1 MNLPSPS
8 PPSPRN
14 ETVTSRPMSAG
25 TSASSSSYTDSN
37 ISSDFVFE
45 RNMATNVMASG
56 NTASTTGCFSGG
68 GLLSHCQPRSSPGLV
83 SEEKQT
89 TSEGDGITAQPSQ
102 RTKLLPPKKLA
113 EAEELLL
120 QDFADLSITEKR
132 VLEEEVNGAN
142 ISVYDETEE
151 FVKQS
156 IKDMDEEI
164 RKIRLRSCFDRA
176 KFLAPHLVNDT
187 DFRLMFLRATTFNPR
202 RAAQL
207 IVRFYDFKVKLF
219 GDDKLIKKITVKD
232 DFDEDD
238 IAAFE
243 SGAFQI
249 LPCPDTYGRRIS
261 FFNKRQHKYK
271 SIWNFVRV
279 HESRTIA

>member
-8 PPSPRN
+8 SPSPRN
-14 ETVTSRPMSAG
+14 ETVASGPVSAG
-25 TSASSSSYTDSN
+25 TSASGGSYTESN

-45 RNMATNVMASG
+45 RNIGG

-68 GLLSHCQPRSSPGLV
+68 GLLSHCQPRSSLGLV
-83 SEEKQT
+83 AEEKQAA
-89 TSEGDGITAQPSQ
+89 SAKPSQ
-102 RTKLLPPKKLA
+102 QTKLRPPKKHA

-279 HESRTIA
+279 RESRTIP